1 MPPLFAYYAY
11 YFMPDACAS
20 RFAQHAKNTCNGRM
34 NIGNRVRQLRLAK
47 KMKIA
52 DLADAV
58 EIDSAN
64 ISRLET
70 GKQKQ
75 FTEQTL
81 NRLAQALGVSVADLF
96 TSTDIQSTVCINSNN
111 NSSSVEG
118 VDVFRVEVLDIAASA
133 GAGFIQGSDVI
144 DVIHAIE
151 YSQEKALSMFGGRPS
166 DGVKVINVR
175 GDSMADTI
183 EPGDLI
189 FVDITIHDF
198 DGDGI
203 YVFGFDEK
211 IYVKRLQMIPDQLL
225 VISDNPKY
233 REWSIDKQ
241 NEHRFYIYG
250 KVMIS
255 QSQAI
260 KRHG

>member
-1 MPPLFAYYAY
+1 
-11 YFMPDACAS
+11 
-20 RFAQHAKNTCNGRM
+20 M

-47 KMKIA
+47 NLKIS
-52 DLADAV
+52 DLAEAVKVDA
-58 EIDSAN
+58 AN

-75 FTEQTL
+75 FTEQSL
-81 NRLAQALGVSVADLF
+81 NRIAQALGVSVSDLF
-96 TSTDIQSTVCINSNN
+96 TSTDNQSTVYKNSKTDAAFG
-111 NSSSVEG
+111 EG
-118 VDVFRVEVLDIAASA
+118 TDVFRVEILDVSASA

-144 DVIHAIE
+144 DVIHAVE
-151 YSQEKALSMFGGRPS
+151 YSHERASVLFGGRDS
-166 DGVKVINVR
+166 KGVKVINVR
-175 GDSMADTI
+175 GDSMSSTI

-189 FVDITIHDF
+189 FVDVNIHEF

-203 YVFGFDEK
+203 YVFGFDGK

-233 REWSIDKQ
+233 REWSIDKS
-241 NEHRFYIYG
+241 NEHRFYIFG
-250 KVMIS
+250 KVLIS
-255 QSQAI
+255 QTQSF